1 MGKDKS
7 THHSENGGIHWIR
20 VCVFLCICL
29 VQFARVLTSNLI
41 RCDLFIYYVLWRAM
55 MLTGDCKTV
64 SLCPGPISGSWAG
77 FIYRKF
83 LTDLAG
89 PECDGF
95 VLVKPR
101 M

>member
-1 MGKDKS
+1 
-7 THHSENGGIHWIR
+7 
-20 VCVFLCICL
+20 
-29 VQFARVLTSNLI
+29 
-41 RCDLFIYYVLWRAM
+41 